1 MSYRFIPQ
9 VRYSSCVE
17 QTHVVKARV
26 QQTEPVNPT
35 QLIGERVAALR
46 RYRGW
51 TQQDLANA
59 LQAVGIDVER
69 IVIAKLEGG
78 RRSFVKVD
86 ELLALCVVLEISP
99 TDMLVPRDLHDD
111 RYYRV
116 VPKGTA
122 QVANTREWVR
132 GEDLLFVFHDLSP
145 DATFAD
151 PAKVSDPTEWM
162 PADRAERV
170 AERYDDHLE
179 DEPEGDQQ

>member
-1 MSYRFIPQ
+1 
-9 VRYSSCVE
+9 
-17 QTHVVKARV
+17 VVKARV
-26 QQTEPVNPT
+26 LSAEPIDPT
-35 QLIGERVAALR
+35 RVIGARVAALR
-46 RYRGW
+46 RHKGW
-51 TQQDLANA
+51 TQQDLAEA

-69 IVIAKLEGG
+69 IVIAKLESG

-99 TDMLVPRDLHDD
+99 TDMLVPRELHDD

-116 VPKGTA
+116 IPKGTA
-122 QVANTREWVR
+122 QVANSRRWIA
-132 GEDLLFVFHDLSP
+132 GEDLLFVFHDLPP
-145 DATFAD
+145 DAIFAD

-179 DEPEGDQQ
+179 ETDQ